1 MERIIRLWRKIG
13 ITAHAVAGAALL
25 VMFLITLAEVSMRAV
40 WRSIPGTFE
49 MISLLGGIVIGLA
62 VPYTSQM
69 NGHINV
75 DILIGKLPKGVQDT
89 MNVITRVLVMVF
101 FIFIAW
107 SLISMGIDHRASK
120 EVTQTL
126 RVPLYYIFFVLAG
139 VFLIQAAQFILD
151 IAKICRG
158 SHE

>member
-89 MNVITRVLVMVF
+89 MNVITRILVMVF

>member
-89 MNVITRVLVMVF
+89 MNVITRILVMVF
-101 FIFIAW
+101 FIFIAL